1 MPYYH
6 ATWRRHL
13 SSIRKHGLGG
23 AMPDMQNFPVERGVY
38 LSTDAAV
45 AVMMVIEAYMMNGD
59 DWGMTP
65 PEALAAMCVIVV
77 DDSRIDQRMV
87 DVDPNVERRDMT
99 ILYRGVID
107 IAALPVL
114 SVGDVIPPD
123 AMTEDEAKAVLG
135 LK

>member
-13 SSIRKHGLGG
+13 PSIRKHGLGG
-23 AMPDMQNFPVERGVY
+23 AMPDRQNFPVESGVY
-38 LSTDAAV
+38 MSTDAAV
-45 AVMMVIEAYMMNGD
+45 AVSMMIEAYMLNGD
-59 DWGMTP
+59 DWGMSP
-65 PEALAAMCVIVV
+65 PEALEAMCVIVV

-87 DVDPNVERRDMT
+87 DADPNVERRDLT

-107 IAALPVL
+107 ISALPVL
-114 SVGDVIPPD
+114 SVDDVIPPG
-123 AMTEDEAKAVLG
+123 AMTEDEVKAVLG

>member
-6 ATWRRHL
+6 ATWSRHL
-13 SSIRKHGLGG
+13 PSIRKHGLGG

-38 LSTDAAV
+38 LSTGAAV
-45 AVMMVIEAYMMNGD
+45 AVSMMIEAYVMNGD
-59 DWGMTP
+59 DWGMSP
-65 PEALAAMCVIVV
+65 PEALEAMCVIVV

-87 DVDPNVERRDMT
+87 DIDPNVGRRDLT

-107 IAALPVL
+107 IAALPIL
-114 SVGDVIPPD
+114 SVDDVIPTD
-123 AMTEDEAKAVLG
+123 AMTEEEAKAVLG